1 MPGRI
6 WFDKHIVFSLRRYAL
21 FVKISLVSIIFPL
34 LSRNFVVEI
43 YALFLP
49 IFSCPSF
56 DFFLL
61 DVWLQ
66 VV

>member
-49 IFSCPSF
+49 IF
-56 DFFLL
+56 LG
-61 DVWLQ
+61 
-66 VV
+66 

>member
-49 IFSCPSF
+49 IFLIFCFS
-56 DFFLL
+56 

-66 VV
+66 AV